1 MSRNSGSV
9 CIPSTAS
16 ATAGDSKKLI
26 TKDGRNGKVV
36 KQASEVPVVESP
48 ELPRLHRNG
57 HRIGINQR
65 MRILQKFVAGKTKID
80 IAKEEQVDRE
90 SVRRIVKCPEMD
102 AYVEEKRELWRGL
115 CDPAIEVLRQKLK
128 EGDKDVALR
137 VLESNGVI
145 PPPGATFNIQ
155 AAAKPTGDERV
166 RQLMEAFAAVAIE
179 RARVFKTPFPE
190 IQEVADKIGVKL
202 GFSLKG
208 ASNDTEEE
216 EDNEI

>member
-1 MSRNSGSV
+1 MSASSPLVRLS
-9 CIPSTAS
+9 AS
-16 ATAGDSKKLI
+16 APDASNIKNPVRPEKLTRPVATVQAAIQPKPAKKA
-26 TKDGRNGKVV
+26 R
-36 KQASEVPVVESP
+36 
-48 ELPRLHRNG
+48 
-57 HRIGINQR
+57 HRIPPSQRFRVMQKYALGHNQTAIAKQEGIN
-65 MRILQKFVAGKTKID
+65 
-80 IAKEEQVDRE
+80 RE
-90 SVRRIVKCPEMD
+90 TVGRIVKCPEMD

-128 EGDKDVALR
+128 EGDKEIALR
-137 VLESNGVI
+137 ILESNGVI

-155 AAAKPTGDERV
+155 AGAKPTGDERV
-166 RQLMEAFAAVAIE
+166 RRLMEAFAAVAIE

-202 GFSLKG
+202 GFSLNG

>member
-16 ATAGDSKKLI
+16 ATAGDSKKSI

-102 AYVEEKRELWRGL
+102 AYVEEKREMWRGL

-128 EGDKDVALR
+128 EGDKEVALR
-137 VLESNGVI
+137 ILKSNGVI
-145 PPPGATFNIQ
+145 PPEGATFNIQ

-166 RQLMEAFAAVAIE
+166 RKLMEAFAAVAIE

-202 GFSLKG
+202 GFSLNG